1 MLFLSIYSSLSSIYI
16 IERENIV
23 LGLDISYLSD
33 MLYMI
38 DMYYMISMLYMIDMI
53 DMIYMS
59 YQASMSYLYSM
70 LLYVYDTIPI
80 YFYIYV
86 SRETSI
92 CETSICSALYSVL

>member
-1 MLFLSIYSSLSSIYI
+1 MS
-16 IERENIV
+16 
-23 LGLDISYLSD
+23 
-33 MLYMI
+33 YMI
-38 DMYYMISMLYMIDMI
+38 DVYYMISMLYMIDMI
-53 DMIYMS
+53 YMS
-59 YQASMSYLYSM
+59 YQASISYQHGMSFLYSM